1 MNGDALADGP
11 EETCAHAARY
21 LSEAG
26 WIRSS
31 ERARLCLSAERRGTC
46 ASLALRV
53 DASAGH
59 AALGITLLG
68 AGQGRHAELRI
79 RFSTGPDLL
88 GFLCLLTGS
97 QDDLCEDSA
106 DEWIDAVVELCP
118 DTYAVISTEGA
129 PEVLAS
135 VVRRGAPRTLH

>member
-1 MNGDALADGP
+1 MSGDGSGDGP

-31 ERARLCLSAERRGTC
+31 ERGRLCLSAERTAAS
-46 ASLALRV
+46 ASLALHLDVGARR
-53 DASAGH
+53 
-59 AALGITLLG
+59 AALRILLRG
-68 AGQGRHAELRI
+68 ARPARTELRI
-79 RFSTGPDLL
+79 RFSTGPELL

-106 DEWIDAVVELCP
+106 DDWIDAVVELCP
-118 DTYAVISTEGA
+118 ETYAVISAPGA

-135 VVRRGAPRTLH
+135 VFRRGAPRTLH